1 VAAAGGLGV
10 STATRIEPATRERPA
25 PGLPRRLRDAALSDA
40 GARITAYIVFLLGWQ
55 ILGSLYDRV
64 PGPIEVVQFLID
76 EVQRGSVWPAF
87 SITVERFF
95 AGVAIAFVAGVAL
108 GIVIGLSPL
117 ARALLKDTMVVG
129 LAIPAIIWALLT
141 ALWFGFAWKAP
152 VLTVALTATPF
163 VAVNVTQGVQAVP
176 RDLLRMAKAFG
187 VPLHRRIRQ
196 LVLPFVMDYVFTGL
210 RFGIITGWNGVLLSE
225 WFASTEGVGW
235 RTRYWYD
242 ANNFDGFVS
251 WIVLFVGFIV
261 IFDRLVLVPIQNR
274 VFRWR
279 TTVAAR

>member
-1 VAAAGGLGV
+1 MSTGAAASVGQAAHGPRGM
-10 STATRIEPATRERPA
+10 RP
-25 PGLPRRLRDAALSDA
+25 LRRVLAALLSDA
-40 GARITAYIVFLLGWQ
+40 GARITSYVVALLAWQ
-55 ILGSLYDRV
+55 ILAGIYDRV
-64 PGPIEVVQFLID
+64 PGPVEVVRFLVD
-76 EVQRGSVWPAF
+76 EVGRGGVWSNFLVTA
-87 SITVERFF
+87 ERFF
-95 AGVAIAFVAGVAL
+95 AGVGIAFVAGVAL
-108 GIVIGLSPL
+108 GLIIGMWPL
-117 ARALLKDTMVVG
+117 ARALLKDTMMVG

-163 VAVNVTQGVQAVP
+163 VAVNVTQGVQAAP
-176 RDLLRMAKAFG
+176 RDLIRMSKAFG
-187 VPLHRRIRQ
+187 VPLQRRVRE

-242 ANNFDGFVS
+242 ANNFDGFVA

-261 IFDRLVLVPIQNR
+261 IFDRLVLVPIQQR

-279 TTVAAR
+279 TTVAMR

>member
-1 VAAAGGLGV
+1 MSTGAAASVGNAAQGPRGM
-10 STATRIEPATRERPA
+10 RP
-25 PGLPRRLRDAALSDA
+25 LRRVLDALLSDV
-40 GARITAYIVFLLGWQ
+40 GARITSYVAALLVWQ
-55 ILGSLYDRV
+55 ILAGVYDRV
-64 PGPIEVVQFLID
+64 PGPVEVIRFLVD
-76 EVQRGSVWPAF
+76 EVGRGGVGSNFLVTA
-87 SITVERFF
+87 ERFF
-95 AGVAIAFVAGVAL
+95 AGVGIAFVAGVAL
-108 GIVIGLSPL
+108 GLIIGMWPL
-117 ARALLKDTMVVG
+117 ARALLKDTMTVG

-141 ALWFGFAWKAP
+141 ALWFGFDWKAP

-163 VAVNVTQGVQAVP
+163 VAINVTQGVQAAP
-176 RDLLRMAKAFG
+176 RDLIRMSKAFG
-187 VPLHRRIRQ
+187 VPLQRRVRE

-242 ANNFDGFVS
+242 ANNFDGFVA

-261 IFDRLVLVPIQNR
+261 IFDRLVLAPIQQR

-279 TTVAAR
+279 TTVAMR

>member
-1 VAAAGGLGV
+1 VSTDAAARLEG
-10 STATRIEPATRERPA
+10 ADRPRD
-25 PGLPRRLRDAALSDA
+25 LQLLRRLRDALLSNT
-40 GARITAYIVFLLGWQ
+40 GARITSYIFGLALWQLLG
-55 ILGSLYDRV
+55 GLYERV
-64 PGPIEVVQFLID
+64 PGPVEVVRFLVD
-76 EVQRGSVWPAF
+76 EIGRGGVWDNFLLTA
-87 SITVERFF
+87 ERFF
-95 AGVAIAFVAGVAL
+95 AGLGIAFVAGVAL
-108 GIVIGLSPL
+108 GLAMGMWGF
-117 ARALLKDTMVVG
+117 ARALLKDTLTVG

-163 VAVNVTQGVQAVP
+163 IAVNVLQGVEAAP
-176 RDLLRMAKAFG
+176 RDLLRMSKAFG
-187 VPLHRRIRQ
+187 VSLQRHVRE

-210 RFGIITGWNGVLLSE
+210 RFGIIVGWNGVLLSE

-242 ANNFDGFVS
+242 ANNFDGFVA

-261 IFDRLVLVPIQNR
+261 VFDRLVLAPIQAR

>member
-1 VAAAGGLGV
+1 MSTGSAARVERTGPGPRDMRLLRRALAGL
-10 STATRIEPATRERPA
+10 
-25 PGLPRRLRDAALSDA
+25 LSDS
-40 GARITAYIVFLLGWQ
+40 GARVTSYVFALVAWQ
-55 ILGSLYDRV
+55 ILGALYDRV
-64 PGPIEVVQFLID
+64 PGPVEVVRFLAD
-76 EVQRGSVWPAF
+76 EVGRGGVWSNFLVTA
-87 SITVERFF
+87 ERFF
-95 AGVAIAFVAGVAL
+95 AGVGIAFVAGVAL
-108 GIVIGLSPL
+108 GLVIGMWPL
-117 ARALLKDTMVVG
+117 ARALLKDTMMVG

-163 VAVNVTQGVQAVP
+163 VAVNVTQGVQAAP
-176 RDLLRMAKAFG
+176 RDLIRMSKAFG
-187 VPLHRRIRQ
+187 VPLQRRVRE

-242 ANNFDGFVS
+242 ANNFDGFVA

-261 IFDRLVLVPIQNR
+261 IFDRLVLAPIQQR

-279 TTVAAR
+279 TTVARR

>member
-1 VAAAGGLGV
+1 MSTDAAARLEG
-10 STATRIEPATRERPA
+10 ADRPRD
-25 PGLPRRLRDAALSDA
+25 LRLLRRLRDALLSNT
-40 GARITAYIVFLLGWQ
+40 GARITSYIFGLALWQLLG
-55 ILGSLYDRV
+55 GLYERV
-64 PGPIEVVQFLID
+64 PGPVEVVQFLVD
-76 EVQRGSVWPAF
+76 EIGRGGVWDNFLLTA
-87 SITVERFF
+87 ERFF
-95 AGVAIAFVAGVAL
+95 AGLGIAFVAGVAL
-108 GIVIGLSPL
+108 GLAMGMWGF
-117 ARALLKDTMVVG
+117 ARALLKDTLTVG

-163 VAVNVTQGVQAVP
+163 IAVNVLQGVQATP
-176 RDLLRMAKAFG
+176 RDLLRMSKAFG
-187 VPLHRRIRQ
+187 VSLPRRIRE

-242 ANNFDGFVS
+242 ANNFDGFVA

-261 IFDRLVLVPIQNR
+261 VFDRLVLAPIQAR

>member
-1 VAAAGGLGV
+1 M
-10 STATRIEPATRERPA
+10 STQAATRIDRPA
-25 PGLPRRLRDAALSDA
+25 PERGQVPLLRRVLDAALSDV
-40 GARITAYIVFLLGWQ
+40 GARITSYVVFVLGWQ

-64 PGPIEVVQFLID
+64 PGPIEVVKFLAD
-76 EVQRGSVWPAF
+76 EVERGVVWSNFYVTAD
-87 SITVERFF
+87 RFF
-95 AGVAIAFVAGVAL
+95 SGLAIALVAGLVL
-108 GIVIGLSPL
+108 GLLIGMWPL
-117 ARALLKDTMVVG
+117 ARALLKDTMTVG
-129 LAIPAIIWALLT
+129 LAMPAIIWALLT

-163 VAVNVTQGVQAVP
+163 IAVNVTQGVQAAP
-176 RDLLRMAKAFG
+176 RDLVRMSKAFG
-187 VPLHRRIRQ
+187 VLVRRRVRY
-196 LVLPFVMDYVFTGL
+196 LVLPFVMDYIFTGL

-235 RTRYWYD
+235 QTRYWYD
-242 ANNFDGFVS
+242 ANNFTGFVS

-279 TTVAAR
+279 TTIARR

>member
-1 VAAAGGLGV
+1 MSGAAARV
-10 STATRIEPATRERPA
+10 EPAARRARELRPF
-25 PGLPRRLRDAALSDA
+25 RRALAAVGSNT
-40 GARITAYIVFLLGWQ
+40 GARITSYVVFVAIWQLLGA
-55 ILGSLYDRV
+55 LYDRV
-64 PGPIEVVQFLID
+64 PGPVEVIRFLVE
-76 EVQRGSVWPAF
+76 EVGRGGVGSNFLVTA
-87 SITVERFF
+87 ERFF
-95 AGVAIAFVAGVAL
+95 AGVGLGFVAGVAL
-108 GIVIGLSPL
+108 GLIVGMWPL
-117 ARALLKDTMVVG
+117 ARALLKDTMMVG

-152 VLTVALTATPF
+152 VLTVALTALPY

-176 RDLLRMAKAFG
+176 RDLIRMSKAFG
-187 VPLHRRIRQ
+187 VSLQRRVRE

-210 RFGIITGWNGVLLSE
+210 RFGIIVGWNGVLLSE

-242 ANNFDGFVS
+242 ANNFDGFVA

-261 IFDRLVLVPIQNR
+261 IFDRMVLAPIQRR

-279 TTVAAR
+279 TTVASR

>member
-1 VAAAGGLGV
+1 M
-10 STATRIEPATRERPA
+10 STGAATRVEPAAHQREGQR
-25 PGLPRRLRDAALSDA
+25 LLRRLRAILLSDVA
-40 GARITAYIVFLLGWQ
+40 ARITSYVVFLLAWQ

-64 PGPIEVVQFLID
+64 PGPVEVVEFLVD
-76 EVQRGSVWPAF
+76 EIGRGGVWSNFAV
-87 SITVERFF
+87 TAERFF
-95 AGVAIAFVAGVAL
+95 AGVGIAFVAGVAL
-108 GIVIGLSPL
+108 GVIIGMWPL
-117 ARALLKDTMVVG
+117 ARALLKDTMMVG

-152 VLTVALTATPF
+152 VLTVALAATPF
-163 VAVNVTQGVQAVP
+163 VAVNVTQGVQAAP
-176 RDLLRMAKAFG
+176 RDLVRMSKAFG
-187 VPLHRRIRQ
+187 VSLQRRVRE

-210 RFGIITGWNGVLLSE
+210 RFGIIVGWNGVLLSE

-242 ANNFDGFVS
+242 ANNFDGFVA

-261 IFDRLVLVPIQNR
+261 IFDRLVLAPIQHR

-279 TTVAAR
+279 TTVAQR